1 MKRSELFFSFL
12 LVPVDFAMIL
22 GAALAVY
29 FVRYS
34 HWATALRPVVFN
46 ITLGDYLRVV
56 IAAAL
61 IWLPIFALAQLYTI
75 RATVRLT
82 QEFGRVVLGCSTG
95 LVAIVLIIF
104 FRHELFGSR
113 FLVLAGYLV
122 SIIFV
127 FLGRVIIRRI
137 QRSLLKKQ
145 IGVWRVVLIGNT
157 NATYALERSI
167 EADPASGYKI
177 VRRFKNLDQS
187 SFGML
192 LNLAKEQ
199 NADMIIHT
207 DSSHSRADIGRLWQ
221 FCQEYHLEFAY
232 IADMFEAK
240 TSNIEML
247 TLGGLPVIQIKRTAL
262 DGWGRIVKRTLDIF
276 GSLAALV
283 FILPLSAAVGLII
296 KLNNPGPVFVKL
308 TRVGEG
314 GERFKLYKFRSMI
327 VGAHDIKQQL
337 LPFNERAGGP
347 LFKMHNDPRITK
359 AGKFLRAWSLDELPN
374 FMNVLKGEMSL
385 VGPRPHEP
393 EEVGHYTPNQKRLL
407 TIKPG
412 VTGLAQIS
420 GRSDLDFAEEE
431 RLDIFYIENWSFWLD
446 LQILLRTPFVVLSRK
461 NVA

>member
-12 LVPVDFAMIL
+12 LVPVDFAMIV
-22 GAALAVY
+22 AAGLAVY
-29 FVRYS
+29 FLRYS
-34 HWATALRPVVFN
+34 DWLTALRPAIFN
-46 ITLGDYLRVV
+46 ITLAEYLRVV
-56 IAAAL
+56 LVVAL

-82 QEFGRVVLGCSTG
+82 REFGRVVLGCSTG
-95 LVAIVLIIF
+95 LVVIVLIIF

-122 SIIFV
+122 SIVFV
-127 FLGRVIIRRI
+127 FLGRVIVRRI
-137 QRSLLKKQ
+137 QRSLLKKS
-145 IGVWRVVLIGNT
+145 IGIWRVVLVGNT
-157 NATYALERSI
+157 SATYALDRSI

-177 VRRFKNLDQS
+177 VRRFKNLDEA

-192 LNLAKEQ
+192 LKVAKQ
-199 NADMIIHT
+199 QDADMVIHT
-207 DSSHSRADIGRLWQ
+207 DSSHSREDIARLWQ

-262 DGWGRIVKRTLDIF
+262 DGWGRIVKRAIDII
-276 GSLAALV
+276 GSFLALIFV
-283 FILPLSAAVGLII
+283 LPLSVAVGLVIR
-296 KLNNPGPVFVKL
+296 LNSSGPIFVKL

-314 GERFKLYKFRSMI
+314 GERFKLYKFRSM
-327 VGAHDIKQQL
+327 VAGAHDIKQQL
-337 LPFNERAGGP
+337 LPFNERAGGV
-347 LFKMHNDPRITK
+347 LFKMHKDPRITK
-359 AGKFLRAWSLDELPN
+359 VGKFLRAWSLDELPN
-374 FMNVLKGEMSL
+374 FINVLKGEMSL

-393 EEVGHYTPNQKRLL
+393 EEVGRYTPNQKRLL

-420 GRSDLDFAEEE
+420 GRSDLDFTEEE

-446 LQILLRTPFVVLSRK
+446 LQILLRTPLVVLSRK
-461 NVA
+461 HVA